1 MDGWLQF
8 IPFKSHTPGFNVLF
22 ESIPKI
28 TGVEKLKSCGRFSI
42 RAGEQKLY
50 KEMKRTEVVCEA
62 QGLYFVRTL
71 PERLAEQC

>member
-1 MDGWLQF
+1 MEIIL
-8 IPFKSHTPGFNVLF
+8 FKSLTPGFNVHF

-28 TGVEKLKSCGRFSI
+28 TRAQKPRSRGHFSI

-50 KEMKRTEVVCEA
+50 KEMKWTEVACEA
-62 QGLYFVRTL
+62 QGLYFAQTL